1 MDIVLIRHAAAEP
14 LGSPGVR
21 FDAERALTSEGIR
34 DMERIATGL
43 QRILEKPGAII
54 SSPLV
59 RARQTA
65 EIVAEA
71 FGITSEQLMED
82 ERLGP
87 DASPQ
92 DLLEVAQKTKKD
104 CVVLVGHDPAFSRFV
119 SFATC
124 GHHRG
129 GVWMKKGGV
138 ARVQVS
144 EGEMELVWLLPPRI
158 MKALAE

>member
-1 MDIVLIRHAAAEP
+1 MDMVLIRHGTAEP

-43 QRILEKPGAII
+43 QRILEKPGAMI

-71 FGITSEQLMED
+71 FGITAEELIED

-87 DASPQ
+87 DAGPQ
-92 DLLEVAQKTKKD
+92 DLLEVAQKTRKD

-119 SFATC
+119 SFAAC
-124 GHHRG
+124 SHHRG

-144 EGEMELVWLLPPRI
+144 EGEMELLWLLPPKI